1 VIPRGFTL
9 VEIMMAIVILAIL
22 LGIAV
27 PSFRDASL
35 SSRLTGY
42 ANDIVASAQVAR
54 SEAIKRNA
62 RVRLCTSAAG
72 TACEADADW
81 TDGWIVVT
89 AGGEVLRRQAS
100 LDDAFSV
107 TEDDDVVEISFP
119 PTVVGVVPA
128 AFTVRRATPAGGPE
142 RCVTISS
149 SGSATATRPED
160 DSCP

>member
-1 VIPRGFTL
+1 MIPRGFTL

-107 TEDDDVVEISFP
+107 TEGDGEVEISFP

-128 AFTVRRATPAGGPE
+128 AFTVCRATPAGGQE
-142 RCVTISS
+142 RLVTISS
-149 SGSATATRPED
+149 SGAATVNRTETG
-160 DSCP
+160 SCP